1 MNGFNLTLYSVLTV
15 TEMVIYSQ
23 CVNEWCQ
30 PYLRQCTDSY
40 RGGNTV
46 NMLMNGVCLTLDSVL
61 TVTEMSS
68 GGELNFS
75 RRDFRSAISFNLSSD
90 GKCLATHFMT
100 NRTLSMMGVQLSW

>member
-1 MNGFNLTLYSVLTV
+1 MNGVNLTLDSVLTV

-46 NMLMNGVCLTLDSVL
+46 NVLMNGVNLTLDSVLTAVNVLMNGVNLTLDSVL
-61 TVTEMSS
+61 TVTEV
-68 GGELNFS
+68 
-75 RRDFRSAISFNLSSD
+75 IIQ
-90 GKCLATHFMT
+90 
-100 NRTLSMMGVQLSW
+100 SMC